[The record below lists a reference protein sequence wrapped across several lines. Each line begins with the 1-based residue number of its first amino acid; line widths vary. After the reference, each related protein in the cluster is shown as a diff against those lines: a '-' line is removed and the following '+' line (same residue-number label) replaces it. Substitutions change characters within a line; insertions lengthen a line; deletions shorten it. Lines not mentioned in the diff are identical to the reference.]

1 MRALAVFDEGDE
13 APGRRD
19 ERSRETGAVDAD
31 RRKDIRERRK
41 QEKRSRGKQRCA
53 ARARQLTRSEVQ
65 RRQPQGVA
73 RRRDDPIGLRDVAA
87 DLPEQRYEPGQKRR
101 VEELEREPQIPV
113 WVPGEIRE
121 AVRDEAGVRDER
133 RLDASA
139 ELRELAREEWGDRP
153 RLQSEESDGYEE
165 IDRKATRE
173 GARLD
178 ARSMG

>member
-1 MRALAVFDEGDE
+1 MRTLAVFDESHQT
-13 APGRRD
+13 PRRRD
-19 ERSRETGAVDAD
+19 ERSRETRAVTAD
-31 RRKDIRERRK
+31 RRKHIGERRK
-41 QEKRSRGKQRCA
+41 EKKRPRRKQRRA
-53 ARARQLTRSEVQ
+53 ARAGQLARREVQ
-65 RRQPQGVA
+65 RGQPQGVA

-87 DLPEQRYEPGQKRR
+87 DLPEQCYEPGQKRR

-165 IDRKATRE
+165 IDGKATRE